1 MRKTEDR
8 SLIEAEKKYKRGRI
22 IIQREILLDLGC
34 RAGIEVDSG
43 LVSFVTGE
51 DGIEWPK
58 METS

>member
-22 IIQREILLDLGC
+22 IIQREISLDLGC
-34 RAGIEVDSG
+34 CAGVEVDSG

-51 DGIEWPK
+51 DVWYW
-58 METS
+58 